1 MFIGLLC
8 VRHCAG
14 VQGTMVNKADV
25 VSALLE
31 TALGMAVGGLSGI
44 HKFPEIEDEITCV
57 CAVFFPPWG
66 MCLYL

>member
-1 MFIGLLC
+1 
-8 VRHCAG
+8 
-14 VQGTMVNKADV
+14 MVNKADV

-44 HKFPEIEDEITCV
+44 HKFPEIGDEITCV